1 MSGLLAMSQTTPKLR
16 AATLDDFDSVYTIWM
31 QDHVLPYM
39 TFESMNKEAFH
50 PIFVFLFNSSDLYV
64 LTVNEEVVATMRIV
78 PQEGGHSHAVE
89 LASFAVHQDH
99 CRKGY
104 GTLISNLLIEK
115 IKQERPDILRIE
127 GIQETDN
134 PTGIAC
140 FSKVGFKT
148 EYTLP
153 DWLRRKTGIFPYN
166 KKWHVGAH
174 FRVIFPLDI
183 PTKKEVTEFAP
194 TLPKP
199 KIEIHST
206 LSITAAS
213 EAGPYECYVEQT
225 PLCTVRVMD
234 GYRRINHLQF
244 WDIELHADVKTHS
257 TYLEQVLRQLAI
269 HISKK
274 FKKIEI
280 SVCDK
285 NNLTLIKNLGF
296 YCRGFKRAGRKIN
309 NQYYDEVCADL
320 SFFKIDDAIEML
332 NCFPVIDERSKI
344 RFTAQLKQ
352 CHTEIQKARQMDI
365 IDEYF
370 AIYCENLCYQIV
382 REQISEAP
390 LAMTFKQIDLL
401 PYDISQGV
409 RQLLT
414 PL

>member
-1 MSGLLAMSQTTPKLR
+1 MNGLLAMSQTTPKLR
-16 AATLDDFDSVYTIWM
+16 AATLDDFHSVYTIWM

-39 TFESMNKEAFH
+39 TFEAMDKEEFH
-50 PIFVFLFNSSDLYV
+50 PIFVSLFNSSALYV
-64 LTVNEEVVATMRIV
+64 LTVNEAVVATMRIV
-78 PQEGGHSHAVE
+78 QQEGGHSHAVE

-115 IKQERPDILRIE
+115 IKKERPDVLRIE

-140 FSKVGFKT
+140 FSKVGFNT

-174 FRVIFPLDI
+174 FRVIFPMDI
-183 PTKKEVTEFAP
+183 PTKSEVSEFAAELP
-194 TLPKP
+194 TL
-199 KIEIHST
+199 KIENTST
-206 LSITAAS
+206 IAITAAS
-213 EAGPYECYVEQT
+213 DAGPYECYVEQI
-225 PLCTVRVMD
+225 PLCTVRVID
-234 GYRRINHLQF
+234 GYRRINHVQF

-257 TYLEQVLRQLAI
+257 IYLEQALRQLAVRL
-269 HISKK
+269 SKK

-285 NNLTLIKNLGF
+285 NTLTLIKKLGF
-296 YCRGFKRAGRKIN
+296 YCRGIKKAGRKIN
-309 NQYYDEVCADL
+309 NQFYDEVCADL
-320 SFFKIDDAIEML
+320 SFFNIDDAIEML
-332 NCFPVIDERSKI
+332 NCFPIMEEKRKI
-344 RFTAQLKQ
+344 RFIEQLNK
-352 CHTEIQKARQMDI
+352 CRAEIQKARQMNI
-365 IDEYF
+365 IDDYL
-370 AIYCENLCYQIV
+370 ALYCENLCFQIV
-382 REQISEAP
+382 REQKSEAP
-390 LAMTFKQIDLL
+390 LGMTFNQIDLL
-401 PYDISQGV
+401 PYDISQCV